1 MSYQDLDAVREVA
14 PKARR
19 FGLEGAS
26 CIHPSVVSVLNEAFS
41 PGEEEIALARR
52 IIEAKAETEKT
63 GRGSFQLDGKM
74 IDVPVVHRALR
85 LLARHEAI
93 ASRG

>member
-1 MSYQDLDAVREVA
+1 M
-14 PKARR
+14 
-19 FGLEGAS
+19 
-26 CIHPSVVSVLNEAFS
+26 LNEAFS

-52 IIEAKAETEKT
+52 IIEANAEAEKS

-74 IDVPVVHRALR
+74 IDVPVVRRARR
-85 LLARHEAI
+85 LLMRHEAI